1 MLKFAHQARNGFAK
15 SCQFIDGVE
24 IRENAADILWA
35 QKITKILVDRP
46 VTTDQSNR
54 MQIDVAIKTRF
65 DKIEDGELSAAFV
78 K

>member
-1 MLKFAHQARNGFAK
+1 
-15 SCQFIDGVE
+15 
-24 IRENAADILWA
+24 
-35 QKITKILVDRP
+35 VDRP